1 MKLKRFFKR
10 LLIRWR
16 KKKYDLRF
24 PVCCKAHGVSFA
36 DRQGALAQSR
46 SGDELQLVQVPL
58 ENYPQN
64 VYIYSIELN
73 RILGYLEKKSLGQA
87 DVRLWKRFLPRR
99 ADFGNY
105 GRPALSVFRMQYP
118 NLRNDGNDAALSF
131 GISSTVNKA
140 SEQKFFC
147 SDACFILIDYSL
159 AFSSAFRSG
168 NVTITRLIQRSS
180 TLNTRTFICSVLNS
194 KEAPSSGRV
203 PIIPHT

>member
-73 RILGYLEKKSLGQA
+73 RILGYLEKNLS
-87 DVRLWKRFLPRR
+87 DRLT
-99 ADFGNY
+99 
-105 GRPALSVFRMQYP
+105 SVFGTGFCLDGQISEITGGPPYP
-118 NLRNDGNDAALSF
+118 YF
-131 GISSTVNKA
+131 GCNIRIFETM
-140 SEQKFFC
+140 EMM
-147 SDACFILIDYSL
+147 LPYL
-159 AFSSAFRSG
+159 
-168 NVTITRLIQRSS
+168 L
-180 TLNTRTFICSVLNS
+180 
-194 KEAPSSGRV
+194 E
-203 PIIPHT
+203 

>member
-73 RILGYLEKKSLGQA
+73 RILGYLEKNLS
-87 DVRLWKRFLPRR
+87 DRLT
-99 ADFGNY
+99 
-105 GRPALSVFRMQYP
+105 SVFGSTGRFRK
-118 NLRNDGNDAALSF
+118 LRAARP
-131 GISSTVNKA
+131 IRI
-140 SEQKFFC
+140 
-147 SDACFILIDYSL
+147 SDAISE
-159 AFSSAFRSG
+159 SSKRW
-168 NVTITRLIQRSS
+168 
-180 TLNTRTFICSVLNS
+180 
-194 KEAPSSGRV
+194 K
-203 PIIPHT
+203 